1 MKMKLLLPFLLCLSA
16 CHSSPEKIDE
26 AAPQARQQG
35 QLQADAT
42 AIRQLEIDQ
51 FIGDIRITPSDV
63 AQVRVDYSIELHSAT
78 AAQAQQLLSQ
88 IKPVLQTRGDQ
99 LLLHIALGD
108 AVPAELL
115 LPRASF
121 KLGYFIGS
129 GSTRTVRY
137 QQREFSLK
145 SRPGRHSPAFFVHLN
160 LQVPAGMPLKVQQAL
175 GDLYASQLRN
185 PLELASPAGQIR
197 LEQLQQAN
205 TVVTAA
211 TQLSIS
217 GHQGDITM
225 ANAGRQVLLTDIQGQ
240 IQARHRG
247 ELFSL
252 SHLQGALQL
261 NTQGGEVRL
270 QQLSGPVTLQSTN
283 AKVQLKQLQGS
294 LRYKS
299 KNGSLHLSQATGALD
314 LSSYNGP
321 IVLADGVQPQ
331 KLQIFSDQSV
341 VQLQQWPLRA
351 DLIEIRNRAGLLQLP
366 IPLPARCAPE
376 QTTQHSSCYV
386 DSAQISTSPANT
398 TN

>member
-1 MKMKLLLPFLLCLSA
+1 MKIKLLLPFLLCLSA

-26 AAPQARQQG
+26 TAPQARQQG

-42 AIRQLEIDQ
+42 AVRQLEIDQ
-51 FIGDIRITPSDV
+51 FIGDIRITPSKV

-88 IKPVLQTRGDQ
+88 IKPVLQTRGDH
-99 LLLHIALGD
+99 LVLHVALGD

-137 QQREFSLK
+137 QQREFTLK
-145 SRPGRHSPAFFVHLN
+145 SRPARNAPAFFVHLN
-160 LQVPAGMPLKVQQAL
+160 LQVPAGMTLKVQQAL
-175 GDLYASQLRN
+175 GDFYASQLRN

-225 ANAGRQVLLTDIQGQ
+225 ANTGRQVLLSDIQGQ

-252 SHLQGALQL
+252 KRFEGALQL
-261 NTQGGEVRL
+261 NTQGGEVEL

-283 AKVQLKQLQGS
+283 ARVQLKQLQGS

-299 KNGSLHLSQATGALD
+299 NNGSLHLSQATGALD

-321 IVLADGVQPQ
+321 IALAEGVQPQ
-331 KLQIFSDQSV
+331 KLQIFTDQSV
-341 VQLQQWPLRA
+341 IQVQQWPLQA
-351 DLIEIRNRAGLLQLP
+351 DLIEIRNRAGLLMLP
-366 IPLPARCAPE
+366 IPLPAGCAPK
-376 QTTQHSSCYV
+376 QTTQRSSCYV
-386 DSAQISTSPANT
+386 DSAEIRTSPANT

>member
-1 MKMKLLLPFLLCLSA
+1 MKIKLLLPFLLCLSA

-26 AAPQARQQG
+26 TAPQARQQG

-51 FIGDIRITPSDV
+51 FIGDIRITPSKV

-88 IKPVLQTRGDQ
+88 IKPVLQTRGDH
-99 LLLHIALGD
+99 LVLHVALGD

-137 QQREFSLK
+137 QQREFTLR
-145 SRPGRHSPAFFVHLN
+145 SRPARNSPAFFVHLN
-160 LQVPAGMPLKVQQAL
+160 LQVPAGMTLKVQQAL

-185 PLELASPAGQIR
+185 PLELAVSAGQIQ

-225 ANAGRQVLLTDIQGQ
+225 ANTGRQVLLSDIQGQ

-252 SHLQGALQL
+252 KRFEGALQL
-261 NTQGGEVRL
+261 NTQGGEVEL
-270 QQLSGPVTLQSTN
+270 Q
-283 AKVQLKQLQGS
+283 
-294 LRYKS
+294 
-299 KNGSLHLSQATGALD
+299 
-314 LSSYNGP
+314 
-321 IVLADGVQPQ
+321 
-331 KLQIFSDQSV
+331 
-341 VQLQQWPLRA
+341 
-351 DLIEIRNRAGLLQLP
+351 
-366 IPLPARCAPE
+366 
-376 QTTQHSSCYV
+376 
-386 DSAQISTSPANT
+386 
-398 TN
+398 